1 MEKLRDRIKK
11 DIDKMTIEIN
21 NLNKRLSNKNF
32 VEKAPLEVVE
42 DCKNNLEEA
51 KTKFEIHTKKLD
63 ILS

>member
-32 VEKAPLEVVE
+32 VKKAPLKVVE
-42 DCKNNLEEA
+42 DCKNNLAEA
-51 KTKFEIHTKKLD
+51 KTKFEIHTKKLE